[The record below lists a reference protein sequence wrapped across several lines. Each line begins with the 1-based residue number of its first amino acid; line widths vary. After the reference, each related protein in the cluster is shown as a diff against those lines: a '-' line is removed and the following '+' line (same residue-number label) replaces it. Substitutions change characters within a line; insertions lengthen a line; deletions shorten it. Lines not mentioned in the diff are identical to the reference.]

1 MGFAPVFSSLWDCPV
16 GSLGD
21 SCIHSGLSKPTS
33 HYREGAAALELGDGF
48 FRSDSRPSRDLSVL
62 FAYFQQQT
70 RGNSSTALH
79 WLDLMAGCGIRAL
92 RWGLEA
98 LDSSVLHSGEMQSPV
113 FWVNDADF
121 ARTAVLERNLDP
133 LRQKNLCLNLSHQPA
148 EALLSCAYL
157 EKRLFDL
164 IDLDC
169 FGCPNALLQPV
180 LQVLAANGLLLL
192 ASSDGRSPTG
202 HDRLGAIRSLSAA
215 ARAHPSS
222 WEMALRLQ
230 LGVIARQAWMLG
242 RGLEPLASFSDG
254 RTFRL
259 AVRIRRSLVVEEE
272 NQLGFLARCESCGAQ
287 AVQPMLTLQG
297 WSACNCPDSR
307 GRWAVSGPLWLGPLQ
322 SADVLADLLVLAEQS
337 VVPIA
342 SASLQLLQ
350 RLQADIGLPVFCWS
364 TAELARRLALPGP
377 PSVRALVQALQ
388 KAGYEACSSA
398 VMSGQLRTNAP
409 VAELLEICNGMSLEG
424 R

>member
-1 MGFAPVFSSLWDCPV
+1 
-16 GSLGD
+16 
-21 SCIHSGLSKPTS
+21 
-33 HYREGAAALELGDGF
+33 
-48 FRSDSRPSRDLSVL
+48 
-62 FAYFQQQT
+62 
-70 RGNSSTALH
+70 
-79 WLDLMAGCGIRAL
+79 MAGCGIRAL

-98 LDSSVLHSGEMQSPV
+98 LDSSVLHSGEMQSLV

-259 AVRIRRSLVVEEE
+259 AVRIRRSLAVEEE

-287 AVQPMLTLQG
+287 AVQPMLSLQG
-297 WSACNCPDSR
+297 WSACSCSNGS
-307 GRWAVSGPLWLGPLQ
+307 GRWAVSGPLWVGPLQ
-322 SADVLADLLVLAEQS
+322 SADVLADLLLLAKQS
-337 VVPIA
+337 IVPVA
-342 SASLQLLQ
+342 SSSLQLLQ
-350 RLQADIGLPVFCWS
+350 RLQADIGLPVCCWS
-364 TAELARRLALPGP
+364 TAELARRLALPAQ
-377 PSVRALVQALQ
+377 PSVLALVQALRN
-388 KAGYEACSSA
+388 AGYEACSSA

-409 VAELLEICNGMSLEG
+409 VAELLKICHGMSRLG

>member
-21 SCIHSGLSKPTS
+21 SCIQSGLSKPTS

-70 RGNSSTALH
+70 RVDSSTALH

-98 LDSSVLHSGEMQSPV
+98 LDSSELHSGEMQSPV

-133 LRQKNLCLNLSHQPA
+133 LRQKNLYQTLSQQPA
-148 EALLSCAYL
+148 EALLSRASL
-157 EKRLFDL
+157 EKRLFELSDL
-164 IDLDC
+164 EC
-169 FGCPNALLQPV
+169 FGCPNAFLQPI

-259 AVRIRRSLVVEEE
+259 AVRIRRSLAVEEE

-287 AVQPMLTLQG
+287 DVQPMLTLQG
-297 WSACNCPDSR
+297 WSACICPNSR